1 MGLVPIKILKSNVSC
16 VSLPLM
22 PEAETRTENSVTD
35 SRKHS
40 SKLNRLAIR
49 SHSAWP
55 GNNTDQPTVYT

>member
-1 MGLVPIKILKSNVSC
+1 
-16 VSLPLM
+16 M

-35 SRKHS
+35 SRKHR

>member
-35 SRKHS
+35 SRKHR